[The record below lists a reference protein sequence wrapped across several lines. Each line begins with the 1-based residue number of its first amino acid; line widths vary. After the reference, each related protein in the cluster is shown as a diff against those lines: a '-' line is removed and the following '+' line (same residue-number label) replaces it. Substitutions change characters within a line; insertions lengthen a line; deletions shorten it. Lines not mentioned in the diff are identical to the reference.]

1 MKKKF
6 KEKIIALATIIIV
19 FSAVIWF
26 AGTMLSHS
34 TNRKIGDLP
43 SDLQGRSVEFPS
55 ASGSTIHGWWLAG
68 QPGRGAII
76 LMHGVRDSR
85 LSLLDRARF
94 LSAAGYAVLLFDF
107 QAHGESIGEQITFG
121 YLESRDAQ
129 AAVKFVRENLPQE
142 KIGVI
147 GISLGGAATLLAE
160 PKLEVNAIVLEL
172 VYPTIKQ
179 AIQNR
184 LHHYLSFVGD
194 ALTPL
199 FIMQLQPRTG
209 IAPDDLRPI
218 TKIANLTAPKLLIAG
233 AEDKH
238 TLLAESQ
245 QMFQMA
251 KEPKELWVVDGA
263 QHQDIHRF
271 AKQEYER
278 RVLSFFAQSF
288 SREPRLATARG
299 TVLGLQ
305 PSSLR
310 LAVLY
315 PEP

>member
-6 KEKIIALATIIIV
+6 KTKIVALAAIV
-19 FSAVIWF
+19 IGFAAVIWF

-34 TNRKIGDLP
+34 TNRRIGELP
-43 SDLQGRSVEFPS
+43 PDLQGRNVEFSS
-55 ASGSTIHGWWLAG
+55 ASGSTIHGWWISG
-68 QPGRGAII
+68 QPGKGAII

-107 QAHGESIGEQITFG
+107 QAHGESKGKQITFG

-129 AAVKFVRENLPQE
+129 AAVKFIREALPQE

-147 GISLGGAATLLAE
+147 GISLGGAAALLAE
-160 PKLEVNAIVLEL
+160 PKLDVNAIVLEL

-184 LHHYLSFVGD
+184 LHHYLNFVGD

-209 IAPDDLRPI
+209 IAPDDLRPV
-218 TKIANLTAPKLLIAG
+218 TKIAHISVPKLLIAG
-233 AEDKH
+233 AEDKY
-238 TLLAESQ
+238 TPLAESQ
-245 QMFQMA
+245 QMFQAA
-251 KEPKELWVVDGA
+251 KEP
-263 QHQDIHRF
+263 
-271 AKQEYER
+271 
-278 RVLSFFAQSF
+278 RVL
-288 SREPRLATARG
+288 RK
-299 TVLGLQ
+299 
-305 PSSLR
+305 
-310 LAVLY
+310 
-315 PEP
+315 

>member
-129 AAVKFVRENLPQE
+129 AAV
-142 KIGVI
+142 
-147 GISLGGAATLLAE
+147 
-160 PKLEVNAIVLEL
+160 
-172 VYPTIKQ
+172 
-179 AIQNR
+179 
-184 LHHYLSFVGD
+184 
-194 ALTPL
+194 
-199 FIMQLQPRTG
+199 
-209 IAPDDLRPI
+209 
-218 TKIANLTAPKLLIAG
+218 
-233 AEDKH
+233 
-238 TLLAESQ
+238 
-245 QMFQMA
+245 
-251 KEPKELWVVDGA
+251 
-263 QHQDIHRF
+263 
-271 AKQEYER
+271 
-278 RVLSFFAQSF
+278 
-288 SREPRLATARG
+288 
-299 TVLGLQ
+299 
-305 PSSLR
+305 
-310 LAVLY
+310 
-315 PEP
+315 